1 MGLDVFSRKV
11 WPKCCC
17 FFGFFFFSF
26 GRGVYLAQVGMT
38 ASPALYKKVLCVL
51 ERYVFV
57 FHLENILKAGLYI
70 KT

>member
-1 MGLDVFSRKV
+1 MESTGRGFG
-11 WPKCCC
+11 C
-17 FFGFFFFSF
+17 FFEESVAKMLLFFWGGGYS
-26 GRGVYLAQVGMT
+26 AQVGMT